1 MGLGL
6 LLVPA
11 LAGYLLQT
19 QLYFFRYRT
28 LRESGQHVVF
38 RSALTGSILVFWAQM
53 IVHSFSKY
61 IPSPVT
67 YVNEVFGFE
76 YTAAAVL
83 SFFLALAVWPVGN
96 LLVDKEYAAIR
107 AARENGELMGIFVT
121 EAIGTGRYVEISLD
135 TGKVYIGH
143 VVESGIGMSSQ
154 FDFMIVPLFSGY
166 RDRGTNELIIKQSYS
181 LAIDEMRRQDKRREE
196 LRICIAL
203 YRVVLVRFFDPD
215 LAIHIGNSGID
226 GSS

>member
-107 AARENGELMGIFVT
+107 AAGENGELMGIFVT